1 MHTETEIPKATGSF
15 TTALQTA
22 DRGARLSLLWVFAML
37 NYLYCDVLG
46 LMDTTS
52 LRQYL
57 NGEVNGIE
65 VSQGF
70 LLGAAILMEIPIA
83 MVLLSSVLPARGSRW
98 ANIVAG
104 TIMTIVQIATLFMA
118 GLTAFYGFF
127 SLIEIGT
134 TAFIVWYAWRWHIP
148 QSQARRSTS

>member
-1 MHTETEIPKATGSF
+1 MHTETEIPQATGSF
-15 TTALQTA
+15 TTAVQTA

-52 LRQYL
+52 LKQYL

-104 TIMTIVQIATLFMA
+104 MIMTMVQITTLFMA

-134 TAFIVWYAWRWHIP
+134 TAFIVWYAWRWHIL
-148 QSQARRSTS
+148 QSQARTST